1 MNKPVNL
8 ESKFRLFS
16 DYWAPRVIAQMN
28 DYQFKIVKI
37 KDEFVWHEHKE
48 SDETFFVIEGSM
60 SIEFKDRVVELNAG
74 EMIVVKRGEQHKPFA
89 AQECKVMIIEP
100 DNIVNTGESG
110 GHLTAKN
117 DVWI

>member
-60 SIEFKDRVVELNAG
+60 SIEFKDRVVELNTG
-74 EMIVVKRGEQHKPFA
+74 EMIVVKRGERHKPFA

>member
-28 DYQFKIVKI
+28 DTQFKIVKI
-37 KDEFVWHEHKE
+37 KGEFVWHEHKE
-48 SDETFFVIEGSM
+48 SDETFFVIEGLM
-60 SIEFKDRVVELNAG
+60 GIEFKDRVVELNAG

-89 AQECKVMIIEP
+89 VQESKVMIIEP
-100 DNIVNTGESG
+100 ANIVNTGESR
-110 GHLTAKN
+110 GHLTAEN

>member
-37 KDEFVWHEHKE
+37 KGEFVWHEHKE

-89 AQECKVMIIEP
+89 EQECKVMIIEP

-110 GHLTAKN
+110 GRLMAKN

>member
-1 MNKPVNL
+1 MNKLVNL
-8 ESKFRLFS
+8 ESKFQLFS

-28 DYQFKIVKI
+28 DYQFKIDKI
-37 KDEFVWHEHKE
+37 KGEFVWHEHKDT
-48 SDETFFVIEGSM
+48 DETFLVIEGSM

-89 AQECKVMIIEP
+89 TQECKVMIIEP
-100 DNIVNTGESG
+100 ENVVNTGESG
-110 GHLTAKN
+110 SYLTAKN

>member
-1 MNKPVNL
+1 MNNPVNF
-8 ESKFRLFS
+8 ESKFQLFS

-28 DYQFKIVKI
+28 NYQFKIVKI
-37 KDEFVWHEHKE
+37 KGEFVWHEHKDT
-48 SDETFFVIEGSM
+48 DETFLVIEGSM

-89 AQECKVMIIEP
+89 EQECKVMIIEP

-110 GHLTAKN
+110 GHLMAKN

>member
-8 ESKFRLFS
+8 ESKFQLFS
-16 DYWAPRVIAQMN
+16 DYWAPKVIAQMN

-37 KDEFVWHEHKE
+37 KGEFVWHEHKDT
-48 SDETFFVIEGSM
+48 DETFFVIEGSM

-110 GHLTAKN
+110 GHLTAEN

>member
-1 MNKPVNL
+1 MNKLVNL

-37 KDEFVWHEHKE
+37 KGEFVWHEHKDT
-48 SDETFFVIEGSM
+48 DETFLVIEGSM

-100 DNIVNTGESG
+100 ENVVNTGESG
-110 GHLTAKN
+110 SYLTAKN

>member
-37 KDEFVWHEHKE
+37 KGEFVWHEHKE
-48 SDETFFVIEGSM
+48 SDETFFVM
-60 SIEFKDRVVELNAG
+60 KD
-74 EMIVVKRGEQHKPFA
+74 Q
-89 AQECKVMIIEP
+89 
-100 DNIVNTGESG
+100 
-110 GHLTAKN
+110 
-117 DVWI
+117 

>member
-8 ESKFRLFS
+8 ESKFQLFS

-37 KDEFVWHEHKE
+37 KGEFVWHEHKDT
-48 SDETFFVIEGSM
+48 DETFLVIEGSM

-89 AQECKVMIIEP
+89 TQECKVMIIEP
-100 DNIVNTGESG
+100 ENVVNTGESG
-110 GHLTAKN
+110 SYLTAKN

>member
-28 DYQFKIVKI
+28 DTQFKIVKI
-37 KDEFVWHEHKE
+37 KGEFVWHEHKE

-89 AQECKVMIIEP
+89 GQECKVMIIEP
-100 DNIVNTGESG
+100 DNIVNTGESD